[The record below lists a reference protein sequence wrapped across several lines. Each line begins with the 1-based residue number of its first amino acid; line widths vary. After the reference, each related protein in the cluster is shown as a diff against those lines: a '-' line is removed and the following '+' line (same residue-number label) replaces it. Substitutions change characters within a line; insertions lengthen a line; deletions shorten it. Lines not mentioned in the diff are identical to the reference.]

1 MALPAALKRKLTI
14 APIRPGRAEAAFA
27 PRVLSPFPKSVP
39 SFFKALVIAP
49 RTVPIVMPAA
59 RKMAVTVTPYFL
71 KIAFTFSRKRS
82 RRESPS
88 ASIFLSLSISFSSLL
103 ISSISFSAFSF
114 SEIGA
119 LSSFMTF
126 LVLVFLV
133 VVVLLFLA
141 FFLRFFEK
149 PPKVLIAPHHRVCIH
164 GLLID
169 PIVFADLFGLKF
181 AFAPFHGPYSSLL
194 HLLMCLQFA
203 FF

>member
-71 KIAFTFSRKRS
+71 KIAFTFSRKQS

-88 ASIFLSLSISFSSLL
+88 ASISLSFSISFSSLL

-114 SEIGA
+114 SEMGVF
-119 LSSFMTF
+119 SSFMTF
-126 LVLVFLV
+126 SCSCFS
-133 VVVLLFLA
+133 
-141 FFLRFFEK
+141 
-149 PPKVLIAPHHRVCIH
+149 CSSC
-164 GLLID
+164 
-169 PIVFADLFGLKF
+169 
-181 AFAPFHGPYSSLL
+181 SSLSYL
-194 HLLMCLQFA
+194 FSS